1 MALEKATLDQL
12 RIDRRPEQ
20 ARSPRLA
27 LLLVAVLLVAL
38 GLGGALW
45 WQAGARAV
53 AVRTVAARELAA
65 AGGGERTLLN
75 ASGYVVARRQA
86 TVSAKLTGKIAEVL
100 VEEGMRVHAG
110 QVLARLDASNLEASL
125 KLAEAQAQAAQA
137 ALAETQVRLELA
149 ERELRRIS
157 ELAGTGVA
165 SQAELDQA
173 RAEVDSLRAR
183 LERQRAEVTV
193 GERQVAV
200 LLQQLE
206 DMVIR
211 APFDGVVTTKDA
223 QPGEMVSPVSAG
235 GGFTRTGICTIVD
248 MTSLEIEV
256 DVNES
261 FINRVQPGQPV
272 EAVLDAY
279 PAWKIPARVKAI
291 IPTADRQKA
300 TVKVRV
306 SFEALDP
313 RLLPQM
319 GVKVAFRDGDTA
331 AAAQPVVLVPKD
343 AVQTVD
349 GRSVVWV
356 VSHGRAERRAV
367 TLGERRNEEVTVL
380 AGLTVGE
387 RVAVENLAALTDGAR
402 VKETTP

>member
-1 MALEKATLDQL
+1 
-12 RIDRRPEQ
+12 
-20 ARSPRLA
+20 LA
-27 LLLVAVLLVAL
+27 LGLAAGLLVAL
-38 GLGGALW
+38 GIAGALW
-45 WQAGARAV
+45 WQSGARAV
-53 AVRTVAARELAA
+53 PVRTVAARELAA
-65 AGGGERTLLN
+65 ANGGERTLLN

-100 VEEGMRVHAG
+100 VDEGMRVQAG

-149 ERELRRIS
+149 EREWRRIK
-157 ELAGTGVA
+157 ELADTGVA
-165 SQAELDQA
+165 SEADLDQA
-173 RAEVDSLRAR
+173 RAEVNSLRAR
-183 LERQRAEVTV
+183 LERQRAEVAV

-206 DMVIR
+206 DLVIR

-279 PAWKIPARVKAI
+279 PDWKMPARVKAI

-306 SFEALDP
+306 SLEALDP
-313 RLLPQM
+313 RILPQM
-319 GVKVAFRDGDTA
+319 GVKVAFRDTVTVA
-331 AAAQPVVLVPKD
+331 AGKPLVAVPKD
-343 AVQTVD
+343 AVQTEQ
-349 GRSVVWV
+349 GRSVLWV
-356 VSHGRAERRAV
+356 VSQGRAERRAV
-367 TLGERRNEEVTVL
+367 TLGERRNDELTVL
-380 AGLTVGE
+380 AGLAVGE
-387 RVAVENLAALTDGAR
+387 RVATSNLQALSDGAR
-402 VKETTP
+402 VKELAP

>member
-1 MALEKATLDQL
+1 
-12 RIDRRPEQ
+12 
-20 ARSPRLA
+20 LA
-27 LLLVAVLLVAL
+27 LGLAAGLLVAL
-38 GLGGALW
+38 GIAGALW
-45 WQAGARAV
+45 WQSGARAV
-53 AVRTVAARELAA
+53 PVRTVAARELAA
-65 AGGGERTLLN
+65 ANGGERTLLN

-100 VEEGMRVHAG
+100 VDEGMRVQAG

-149 ERELRRIS
+149 EREWRRIQ
-157 ELAGTGVA
+157 ELADTGVA
-165 SQAELDQA
+165 SEADLDQA
-173 RAEVDSLRAR
+173 RAEVNSLRAR
-183 LERQRAEVTV
+183 LERQRAEVAV

-206 DMVIR
+206 DLVIR

-279 PAWKIPARVKAI
+279 PDWKMPARVKAI

-306 SFEALDP
+306 SLEALDP
-313 RLLPQM
+313 RILPQM
-319 GVKVAFRDGDTA
+319 GVKVAFRDTVTVA
-331 AAAQPVVLVPKD
+331 AGKPLVTVPKD
-343 AVQTVD
+343 AVQTEQ

-356 VSHGRAERRAV
+356 VSQGRAERRAV
-367 TLGERRNEEVTVL
+367 TLGERRNDELTVL
-380 AGLTVGE
+380 AGLAVGE
-387 RVAVENLAALTDGAR
+387 RVATSNLQALSDGAR
-402 VKETTP
+402 VKELAP

>member
-1 MALEKATLDQL
+1 MAVEKATLDQL
-12 RIDRRPEQ
+12 RIDRRPPPT
-20 ARSPRLA
+20 RSPRLA
-27 LLLVAVLLVAL
+27 LGLAAGLLVAL
-38 GLGGALW
+38 GIAGALW
-45 WQAGARAV
+45 WQSGARAV
-53 AVRTVAARELAA
+53 PVRTVAARELAA
-65 AGGGERTLLN
+65 ANGGERTLLN

-100 VEEGMRVHAG
+100 VDEGMRVQAG

-149 ERELRRIS
+149 EREWRRIK
-157 ELAGTGVA
+157 ELADTGVA
-165 SQAELDQA
+165 SEADLDQA
-173 RAEVDSLRAR
+173 RAEVNSLRAR
-183 LERQRAEVTV
+183 LERQRAEVAV

-206 DMVIR
+206 DLVIR

-279 PAWKIPARVKAI
+279 PDWKMPARVKAI

-306 SFEALDP
+306 SLEALDP
-313 RLLPQM
+313 RILPQM
-319 GVKVAFRDGDTA
+319 GVKVAFRDTVTVA
-331 AAAQPVVLVPKD
+331 AGKPLVAVPKD
-343 AVQTVD
+343 AVQTEQ
-349 GRSVVWV
+349 GRSVLWV
-356 VSHGRAERRAV
+356 VSQGRAERRAV
-367 TLGERRNEEVTVL
+367 TLGERRNDELTVL
-380 AGLTVGE
+380 AGLAVGE
-387 RVAVENLAALTDGAR
+387 RVATSNLQALSDGAR
-402 VKETTP
+402 VKELAP

>member
-1 MALEKATLDQL
+1 MAVEKATLDQL
-12 RIDRRPEQ
+12 RIDRRPPPT
-20 ARSPRLA
+20 RSPRLA
-27 LLLVAVLLVAL
+27 LGLAAGLLVAL
-38 GLGGALW
+38 GIAGALW
-45 WQAGARAV
+45 WQSGARAV
-53 AVRTVAARELAA
+53 PVRTVAARELAA
-65 AGGGERTLLN
+65 ANGGERTLLN

-100 VEEGMRVHAG
+100 VDEGMRVQAG

-149 ERELRRIS
+149 EREWRRIQ
-157 ELAGTGVA
+157 ELADTGVA
-165 SQAELDQA
+165 SEADLDQA
-173 RAEVDSLRAR
+173 RAEVNSLRAR
-183 LERQRAEVTV
+183 LERQRAEVAV

-206 DMVIR
+206 DLVIR

-279 PAWKIPARVKAI
+279 PDWKMPARVKAI

-306 SFEALDP
+306 SLEALDP
-313 RLLPQM
+313 RILPQM
-319 GVKVAFRDGDTA
+319 GVKVAFRDTVTVA
-331 AAAQPVVLVPKD
+331 AGKPLVTVPKD
-343 AVQTVD
+343 AVQTEQ

-356 VSHGRAERRAV
+356 VSQGRAERRAV
-367 TLGERRNEEVTVL
+367 TLGERRNDELTVL
-380 AGLTVGE
+380 AGLAVGE
-387 RVAVENLAALTDGAR
+387 RVATSNLQALSDGAR
-402 VKETTP
+402 VKELAP

>member
-1 MALEKATLDQL
+1 MAVEKATLDQL
-12 RIDRRPEQ
+12 RIDRRPPPT
-20 ARSPRLA
+20 RSPRLA
-27 LLLVAVLLVAL
+27 LGLAAGLLVAL
-38 GLGGALW
+38 GIAGALW
-45 WQAGARAV
+45 WQSGARAV
-53 AVRTVAARELAA
+53 PVRTVAARELAA
-65 AGGGERTLLN
+65 ANGGERTLLN

-100 VEEGMRVHAG
+100 VDEGMRVQAG

-149 ERELRRIS
+149 EREWRRIK
-157 ELAGTGVA
+157 ELADTGVA
-165 SQAELDQA
+165 SEADLDQA
-173 RAEVDSLRAR
+173 RAEVNSLRAR
-183 LERQRAEVTV
+183 LERQRAEVAV

-206 DMVIR
+206 DLVIR

-279 PAWKIPARVKAI
+279 PDWKMPARVKAI

-306 SFEALDP
+306 SLEALDP
-313 RLLPQM
+313 RILPQM
-319 GVKVAFRDGDTA
+319 GVKVAFRDTVTVA
-331 AAAQPVVLVPKD
+331 AGKPLVTVPKD
-343 AVQTVD
+343 AVQTEQ

-356 VSHGRAERRAV
+356 VSQGRAERRAV
-367 TLGERRNEEVTVL
+367 TLGERRNDELTVL
-380 AGLTVGE
+380 AGLAVGE
-387 RVAVENLAALTDGAR
+387 RVATGNLQALSDGAR
-402 VKETTP
+402 VKELAP